1 MLHARSEEEKESNL
15 PLPEAP
21 SSPIQKKDSD
31 SRLSS
36 AFYDSLNSPY
46 LPTKYLDHEASTDN
60 QLQSPQGPPPLSN
73 GRKALSP
80 GALHP
85 SLSSTPLESKST
97 THLTNGA
104 VDSQQL
110 LLNQKKNILQTGERS
125 RHSRDSDTDNSHSK
139 SGENTPS
146 ENDSSTPL
154 EQLIELGAS
163 GHRVDDKNRDEEP
176 TTFSDLSD
184 EEEELHVHIN
194 LPEDSSNGSDRSP
207 SPLDLSRCMTPVP
220 SPDSLHLQEAKRN
233 LKQAEELG
241 YRSSSHPESRG
252 SREDHPGSQS
262 NNNGMTVQSSGGL
275 SHTPNPA
282 MTNRRRNTLSL
293 PPSSSNKP
301 SQIPRLIQSQLSP
314 RPFHRGPNSSG
325 YHPQHRQVQQN
336 SSNTTVAGASMS
348 KEDQSGIAYP
358 GEGDSGFAGS
368 EFPSR
373 TATRM
378 DTTNPTRSLT
388 SSVLQSTTSED
399 DANQQRF
406 LEAR

>member
-1 MLHARSEEEKESNL
+1 M
-15 PLPEAP
+15 
-21 SSPIQKKDSD
+21 
-31 SRLSS
+31 
-36 AFYDSLNSPY
+36 
-46 LPTKYLDHEASTDN
+46 
-60 QLQSPQGPPPLSN
+60 
-73 GRKALSP
+73 SP

-85 SLSSTPLESKST
+85 SLSSTPLESNST
-97 THLTNGA
+97 AHLTNGA
-104 VDSQQL
+104 VDSQQIS
-110 LLNQKKNILQTGERS
+110 NQKKSILQTGKHS
-125 RHSRDSDTDNSHSK
+125 CHSRDGDTDNSGGR

-163 GHRVDDKNRDEEP
+163 GHRVGDKNEGDEP
-176 TTFSDLSD
+176 TTLSDLSD
-184 EEEELHVHIN
+184 EEAEEELNVNVN
-194 LPEDSSNGSDRSP
+194 LPKDTPNGSGRSP

-241 YRSSSHPESRG
+241 YRRSNSHPESHG
-252 SREDHPGSQS
+252 SSRDDHPSSQS
-262 NNNGMTVQSSGGL
+262 NNNGTTIQSSDGL
-275 SHTPNPA
+275 SRTPNPA
-282 MTNRRRNTLSL
+282 VTNRRRNTLPV
-293 PPSSSNKP
+293 PPLSSTKP

-314 RPFHRGPNSSG
+314 RPFYSRGPNSSG
-325 YHPQHRQVQQN
+325 YHPHHRQTQQN
-336 SSNTTVAGASMS
+336 SSNTTVGGASMMN
-348 KEDQSGIAYP
+348 KEDQSGMTYP

-368 EFPSR
+368 ELPSR

-406 LEAR
+406 LEARWVNC